1 MHCGLLPLRS
11 RPQRR
16 ATGAVLAGAVSAAAL
31 LSGGQAVAQ
40 TAPALTAEEAQQL
53 QAELKAMRA
62 EAERARAEAIERER
76 KVAALQNRLNAAT
89 GAPLEIQAPS
99 ASAAGVPAS
108 ESGGGGSFEVY
119 GFAQIDYIQD
129 FKRVHPDWD
138 ATLRPSRIPTVD
150 GIYGDDGQSILSV
163 RQSRFGVRATQPI
176 GGRDLFARFEFD
188 LYGVGDDAG
197 QTTFRLRHAY
207 GEWGPILAGQTNS
220 LFMDGDTFPNTVDY
234 WGPNG
239 MVFLRNP
246 QIRYTY
252 KSGSNQFS
260 IALEQPSNDI
270 DPGNVRLI
278 DSDIAES
285 LQGDEEIPDLTAQW
299 RHTGDWGHFQA
310 AGILRRVGFETAGTP
325 NNEPS
330 DSKMG
335 WGINLSS
342 NIKVYEKDVIH
353 LSVVYGEG
361 IASYMNDGG
370 MDLAPRADPAVTP
383 PIVGVPPPGLRG
395 DVVPLLGVM
404 IYFDHYW
411 NNQFSSSIGYSLV
424 QVDNTNFQEP
434 TAFKAAQYASA
445 NLLYTPSDKI
455 LMGGEFLWG
464 TREDKDGADGEDYRL
479 QFTFKYNFS
488 SNDFR

>member
-1 MHCGLLPLRS
+1 MSRRTWPLRHI
-11 RPQRR
+11 RPYRTT
-16 ATGAVLAGAVSAAAL
+16 AAALASAVSVAAL
-31 LSGGQAVAQ
+31 LSGGQALAQ
-40 TAPALTAEEAQQL
+40 AAPTLSAAEAAQL

-62 EAERARAEAIERER
+62 DAERARAEAVERER

-89 GAPLEIQAPS
+89 GAPPVAD
-99 ASAAGVPAS
+99 VPATS
-108 ESGGGGSFEVY
+108 LAGSPSSAGEGGSFEIY
-119 GFAQIDYIQD
+119 GFAQVDYIQD
-129 FKRVHPDWD
+129 FKRVDPAWD
-138 ATLRPSRIPTVD
+138 STLRPSKIPTTA
-150 GIYGDDGQSILSV
+150 GIFGDDGQGVISV
-163 RQSRFGVRATQPI
+163 RQSRFGVRAKQPV
-176 GGRDLFARFEFD
+176 GGRDLFVRFEFD
-188 LYGVGDDAG
+188 LFGVGGDAG

-220 LFMDGDTFPNTVDY
+220 LFMDGDTFPNTIDY

-252 KSGSNQFS
+252 KTGANQFA
-260 IALEQPSNDI
+260 IAIEQPSNDI
-270 DPGNVRLI
+270 DPGNVRLL
-278 DSDIAES
+278 DSDIAAS
-285 LQGDEEIPDLTAQW
+285 LQGDEELPDLTAQW
-299 RHTGDWGHFQA
+299 RYTGDWGHVQA

-330 DSKMG
+330 DSKVG
-335 WGINLSS
+335 WGINLTS
-342 NIKVYEKDVIH
+342 NIKVSKKDVIH
-353 LSVVYGEG
+353 LGAVYGEG

-370 MDLAPRADPAVTP
+370 TDLAPKADPAVTP

-395 DVVPLLGVM
+395 DVVPLLGLM
-404 IYFDHYW
+404 AYYDHYW
-411 NNQFSSSIGYSLV
+411 NDQFSSSIGYSRV

-434 TAFKAAQYASA
+434 TAFKTAQYASV

-464 TREDKDGADGEDYRL
+464 NREDKDGAEGDDYRV
-479 QFTFKYNFS
+479 QFSFKYNFS

>member
-1 MHCGLLPLRS
+1 MRRRTWPLHHTN
-11 RPQRR
+11 PRR
-16 ATGAVLAGAVSAAAL
+16 ATAAALAGAVSVAAL
-31 LSGGQAVAQ
+31 LSGGQALAQ
-40 TAPALTAEEAQQL
+40 TAPTLSAEEAAQL
-53 QAELKAMRA
+53 QSELKAMRA
-62 EAERARAEAIERER
+62 DAERARAEAIERER
-76 KVAALQNRLNAAT
+76 KVTALQNRLNAAT
-89 GAPLEIQAPS
+89 GVAAVPETSPGS
-99 ASAAGVPAS
+99 FASAPADAP
-108 ESGGGGSFEVY
+108 GGSFEIY
-119 GFAQIDYIQD
+119 GFAQVDYIQD

-138 ATLRPSRIPTVD
+138 ATLRPSKIPTVS
-150 GIYGDDGQSILSV
+150 GIYGDDGQSIISV

-176 GGRDLFARFEFD
+176 SGRDLFVRFEFD
-188 LYGVGDDAG
+188 LFGVGGDAG

-252 KSGSNQFS
+252 KSGPNQFA

-270 DPGNVRLI
+270 DPGNVRLL
-278 DSDIAES
+278 DSDIAAS

-335 WGINLSS
+335 WGINLTS
-342 NIKVYEKDVIH
+342 NIKVFEKDVIH
-353 LSVVYGEG
+353 LGAVYGEG

-370 MDLAPRADPAVTP
+370 TDLAPEADPAVTP

-395 DVVPLLGVM
+395 DVVPLLGLM
-404 IYFDHYW
+404 AYYDHYW
-411 NNQFSSSIGYSLV
+411 NSQFSSSIGYSRV

-434 TAFKAAQYASA
+434 TAFQTAQYASV

-464 TREDKDGADGEDYRL
+464 SREDKDGAEGEDYRV

>member
-1 MHCGLLPLRS
+1 MVRRS
-11 RPQRR
+11 GNLSKRRPGRV
-16 ATGAVLAGAVSAAAL
+16 AALAGAASVAAL
-31 LSGGQAVAQ
+31 LSGGQAFAQ
-40 TAPALTAEEAQQL
+40 TSTLSAQEAAQL
-53 QAELKAMRA
+53 QSELQALRA
-62 EAERARAEAIERER
+62 DAERARAEAVERER
-76 KVAALQNRLNAAT
+76 KVTSLQNRLNAVT
-89 GAPLEIQAPS
+89 GAPPVAEPPAALAVAP
-99 ASAAGVPAS
+99 AA
-108 ESGGGGSFEVY
+108 SGGGGSGNGGSFEIY
-119 GFAQIDYIQD
+119 GFAQVDYIQD

-138 ATLRPSRIPTVD
+138 ATLRPSKIPTVS
-150 GIYGDDGQSILSV
+150 GLYGDDGQSIISV
-163 RQSRFGVRATQPI
+163 RQSRFGVRASQPI
-176 GGRDLFARFEFD
+176 AGRDLFVRFEFD

-252 KSGSNQFS
+252 KSGANQFS
-260 IALEQPSNDI
+260 VALEQPSNDI

-278 DSDIAES
+278 DSSIAAS

-299 RHTGDWGHFQA
+299 RYTGGWGHVQA
-310 AGILRRVGFETAGTP
+310 AGILRRVGFETSGTP
-325 NNEPS
+325 DNEPS
-330 DSKMG
+330 DSKTG
-335 WGINLSS
+335 WGINLTS
-342 NIKVYEKDVIH
+342 NIKVFEKDVIH
-353 LSVVYGEG
+353 LGVVYGEG

-370 MDLAPRADPAVTP
+370 MDLAPEIDGVIAPPAP
-383 PIVGVPPPGLRG
+383 GLPPPGLRG
-395 DVVPLLGVM
+395 DVVPLFGMLA
-404 IYFDHYW
+404 YYDHYW
-411 NNQFSSSIGYSLV
+411 NDKFSSSIGYSRV

-434 TAFKAAQYASA
+434 SAFQTAQYASA

-464 TREDKDGADGEDYRL
+464 SREDKNGDEGEDYRL